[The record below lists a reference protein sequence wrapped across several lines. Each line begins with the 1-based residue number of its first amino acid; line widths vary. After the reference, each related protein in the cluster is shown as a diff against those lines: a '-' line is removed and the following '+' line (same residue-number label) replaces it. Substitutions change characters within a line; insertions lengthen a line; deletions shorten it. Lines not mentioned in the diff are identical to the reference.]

1 MAEGGEGGEVGGL
14 APVNRW
20 CTNGN
25 RTKCGSHKD
34 SVETEGRHLS
44 LIVNNKSCKKVTS
57 QYESCIELQVA
68 CDYLNQLECDA
79 LI

>member
-1 MAEGGEGGEVGGL
+1 METGPNAILNHPIALEVAFL
-14 APVNRW
+14 
-20 CTNGN
+20 
-25 RTKCGSHKD
+25 HKD

-57 QYESCIELQVA
+57 QYESCIELPVA